1 MPKKN
6 KNLTPILANDL
17 EGFKREFSKLPRLI
31 ANEAVNEFKG
41 NFQRQGFRDQTTKPW
56 KPRKKADPGRGILIG
71 KGGGKKLMK
80 SIRKKVA
87 TKKRI
92 LVGTSETTKDYAG
105 VHNYGLRSGR
115 GKGFKMPKRQ
125 FVGHSKMLSSNIR
138 ILILKRINK
147 GFDK

>member
-71 KGGGKKLMK
+71 KGGAKKLSR
-80 SIRKKVA
+80 SIRALKA
-87 TKKRI
+87 TRQRI
-92 LVGTSETTKDYAG
+92 VVGSTVHYAG

-138 ILILKRINK
+138 TLILKRINK